1 MLIKVKDSG
10 GKWVLFDNAE
20 GVQYDQDCEELC
32 GERDLGHYGSSDGTV
47 SVEAILPN
55 VNWSKISNDY
65 PLRVKVI
72 NFTRNAKKHVVVFST
87 LTYICNDSGKTVE
100 KVEVR

>member
-1 MLIKVKDSG
+1 MLIKIKDEGS
-10 GKWVLFDNAE
+10 KWVLFDNAE
-20 GVQYDQDCEELC
+20 GVQYDQNCEELTA
-32 GERDLGHYGSSDGTV
+32 ERDLAYYNAPDGSVTV
-47 SVEAILPN
+47 STVLPN
-55 VNWSKISNDY
+55 VNWNEIDSIN

-72 NFTRNAKKHVVVFST
+72 NFYRNQKKHVVVFST

>member
-1 MLIKVKDSG
+1 MLIKVKDEG

-20 GVQYDQDCEELC
+20 GVQYDQDCEELTD
-32 GERDLGHYGSSDGTV
+32 ERDIAYYNAQDGTITV
-47 SVEAILPN
+47 STVLPN
-55 VNWSKISNDY
+55 IDWQKVSDKT

-72 NFTRNAKKHVVVFST
+72 NFTRNQKRHVVIFST
-87 LTYICNDSGKTVE
+87 LTYICNDQGKTVE